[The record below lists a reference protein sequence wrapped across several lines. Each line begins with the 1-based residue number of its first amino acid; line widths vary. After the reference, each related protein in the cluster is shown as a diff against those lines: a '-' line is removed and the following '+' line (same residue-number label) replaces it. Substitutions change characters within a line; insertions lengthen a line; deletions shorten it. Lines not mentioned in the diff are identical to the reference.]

1 MRINGNDVA
10 YTDEVYGMAVRLLGW
25 QDKVRPKSFSFV
37 HMKSKCPKD
46 Y

>member
-25 QDKVRPKSFSFV
+25 QDKVRPKKF
-37 HMKSKCPKD
+37 
-46 Y
+46 